1 MVSGHLKSPLFL
13 KKNKTNLKK
22 RGTFVVFLRKQQ
34 YTYFIKFK
42 FNMKNIFSILFFSIF
57 LSLTLS
63 AQTDVDYN
71 NSLRKMFE
79 TSGTEKMY
87 KLVVENMLL
96 SYKENLLLDM
106 DDDIFKSLEAEC
118 LNMSLDVLVEMYAPV
133 YKKYMSKQD
142 LDELTKFYLSPIGQK
157 VVNNTPMIMEE
168 AMEIGKQWGMQI
180 GEKIEKKIRES
191 RGK

>member
-1 MVSGHLKSPLFL
+1 
-13 KKNKTNLKK
+13 
-22 RGTFVVFLRKQQ
+22 
-34 YTYFIKFK
+34 
-42 FNMKNIFSILFFSIF
+42 MKNIFSILFFSIF

-63 AQTDVDYN
+63 AQTDVEYS

-79 TSGTEKMY
+79 TSGSEKIY
-87 KLVVENMLL
+87 KLVVKKML
-96 SYKENLLLDM
+96 SSHKENLLLDM
-106 DDDIFKSLEAEC
+106 DDDIFKSFEAEC

-142 LDELTKFYLSPIGQK
+142 LDELTKFYQSPIGQK
-157 VVNNTPMIMEE
+157 VVNNTPTIMEE
-168 AMEIGKQWGMQI
+168 SMEIGKQWGMQI